1 MDINY
6 SRYGKVYFD
15 YYTFSEDYPE
25 LCNLAKK
32 VSSDINSYYD
42 VAIIYGE
49 MKNDNIN
56 SGTRYN
62 DVCRRLDEKI
72 ENLFKSLSDYI
83 SEHRK

>member
-1 MDINY
+1 M
-6 SRYGKVYFD
+6 
-15 YYTFSEDYPE
+15 
-25 LCNLAKK
+25 
-32 VSSDINSYYD
+32 
-42 VAIIYGE
+42 AIIYGE

>member
-1 MDINY
+1 MVRYTLITIRLVKIILNY
-6 SRYGKVYFD
+6 AIY
-15 YYTFSEDYPE
+15 
-25 LCNLAKK
+25 LK